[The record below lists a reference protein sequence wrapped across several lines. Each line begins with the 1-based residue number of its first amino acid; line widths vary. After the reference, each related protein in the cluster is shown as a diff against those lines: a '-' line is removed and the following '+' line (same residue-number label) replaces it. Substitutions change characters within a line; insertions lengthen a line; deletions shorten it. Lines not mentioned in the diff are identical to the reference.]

1 MLKPIKRNEK
11 KKTLYPF
18 PVTRYFLTTARRR
31 TNDFVEIQLL
41 LQIDDKGRKGE
52 NAGFIMILI
61 SLLCNTLSEWKKLE
75 RYL

>member
-1 MLKPIKRNEK
+1 MK
-11 KKTLYPF
+11 KKKSLYPY
-18 PVTRYFLTTARRR
+18 PVTKYFLTTARRR
-31 TNDFVEIQLL
+31 TNDFVEIQLF
-41 LQIDDKGRKGE
+41 LQIDDKGRKRG